1 MALALAGNSPDGGLG
16 GVQRRRKWALLSS
29 IVLAVAFLAVTSSS
43 WDVGSS
49 LIYESIE
56 WIGMIL
62 ILICVAGRTWCSL
75 YIGGRKKAELVEL
88 GPYSIVRNP
97 LYVFTLIGAV
107 GVGFQTGSLIVGAI
121 CAFATYVIFRRVVVR
136 EEAFLAG
143 AFPEAFPIY
152 AARVPRL
159 WPKLSLWVDTDMFV
173 VAPRPVIRTFAD
185 TSLFLIAIPLAEMID
200 ALQAGGSL
208 PILFNLP

>member
-1 MALALAGNSPDGGLG
+1 MTLALAEHSPDGGLG

-29 IVLAVAFLAVTSSS
+29 IIVAIALLAVTSSS

-75 YIGGRKKAELVEL
+75 YIGGRKKAQLVEL
-88 GPYSIVRNP
+88 GPYSVVRNP

-107 GVGFQTGSLIVGAI
+107 GVGFQTGSLVVGGL
-121 CAFATYVIFRRVVVR
+121 CALATYVIFRRVVVR
-136 EEAFLAG
+136 EEAFLAQ

-159 WPKLSLWVDTDMFV
+159 WPNLSLWVDTDMFV
-173 VAPRPVIRTFAD
+173 VAPRPVVRTFAD
-185 TSLFLIAIPLAEMID
+185 TSLFLLAIPLAELIE
-200 ALQAGGSL
+200 ALQASGLL
-208 PILFNLP
+208 PIMFNLP